1 MASPPLRP
9 SLRAPRTIS
18 ALALALVAI
27 AAPPARAA
35 DPAAADPYSG
45 TYDVLGTTVDTK
57 SGDTR
62 RIEGH
67 VVLTKKNGHYAAAAE
82 LETDFP
88 TQGGA
93 MRTDVIGTGEGKP
106 SGKGLAGSASTQLVI
121 QTVPGVDTNFAFIPR
136 QVGPRLVSTWIAH
149 LDADGN
155 LLIELTNHGAK
166 GEAYSPTKTTLRGK
180 RVQMPK
186 EQTPKP

>member
-35 DPAAADPYSG
+35 DPAASDPYSG

-67 VVLTKKNGHYAAAAE
+67 IVLTKKNGHYAAAAE
-82 LETDFP
+82 LETNFP

-93 MRTDVIGTGEGKP
+93 MHTDVIGTGEGKP

-149 LDADGN
+149 LDDDGS

-180 RVQMPK
+180 RVPMPK
-186 EQTPKP
+186 KQTPKP

>member
-1 MASPPLRP
+1 MASPLLRP
-9 SLRAPRTIS
+9 PLPALRTVS
-18 ALALALVAI
+18 SLALVLI
-27 AAPPARAA
+27 AVAAQPARGG
-35 DPAAADPYSG
+35 DPAAPDPYSG

-62 RIEGH
+62 RLDGH
-67 VVLTKKNGHYAAAAE
+67 IVLNRKNGHYAAAAE

-88 TQGGA
+88 THGGA

-106 SGKGLAGSASTQLVI
+106 SGKGLAGTASTQLVI

-136 QVGPRLVSTWIAH
+136 QVGPRLVSTWVAH
-149 LDADGN
+149 LEADGT
-155 LLIELTNHGAK
+155 LFVELTNHGAK

-180 RVQMPK
+180 RVQMRQPPA
-186 EQTPKP
+186 PKP